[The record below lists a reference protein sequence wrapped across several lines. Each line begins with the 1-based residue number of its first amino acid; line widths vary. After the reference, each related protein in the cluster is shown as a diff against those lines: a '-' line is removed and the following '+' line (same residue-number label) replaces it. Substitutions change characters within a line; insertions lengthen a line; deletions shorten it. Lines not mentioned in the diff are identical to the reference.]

1 MENWF
6 RRRWTDE
13 SDLVFGLFL
22 TKWCSKWLYICIL
35 HLCFYICLLYIF
47 VFIFVHCICV
57 CTWGGQNAWISY
69 YKLDIESSSLLC
81 ASCKI
86 IIIHLGDWDFHIKF
100 LARGEPTCP
109 TWIGMTL
116 DFVKRQK
123 SIHRI
128 LCQSPVP
135 LSRGSLSEKIILSH
149 CKVWILSLMAFP
161 HRSGFVVTW
170 YFPQTCHKTQTHK
183 HTHKHTREKIPHT
196 KTRVWRHGYTKW
208 TLHTK
213 TSFCQLKPLAT
224 ITTKKNQAL
233 AKHKHKLWSPDMAGQ
248 TQTQAMV
255 TWYVGPNTN
264 TILWSPDM
272 AGKLVTSREL
282 LGATAPI
289 ARERALAWDKNDI
302 DK

>member
-1 MENWF
+1 MFVPEVVRTHESLITNWTLKVLLSCVRPVKLSF
-6 RRRWTDE
+6 MFIRNQ
-13 SDLVFGLFL
+13 FGRLRF
-22 TKWCSKWLYICIL
+22 
-35 HLCFYICLLYIF
+35 
-47 VFIFVHCICV
+47 
-57 CTWGGQNAWISY
+57 SY
-69 YKLDIESSSLLC
+69 
-81 ASCKI
+81 KI
-86 IIIHLGDWDFHIKF
+86 

-183 HTHKHTREKIPHT
+183 HTHKHTRESIPHT
-196 KTRVWRHGYTKW
+196 KTRVWRHGYTKR

-224 ITTKKNQAL
+224 ITTKKSR
-233 AKHKHKLWSPDMAGQ
+233 LW
-248 TQTQAMV
+248 
-255 TWYVGPNTN
+255 PNTSRSYVHLIWRASSSLRAN
-264 TILWSPDM
+264 FLGQLLQLQGKGRSPGTKM
-272 AGKLVTSREL
+272 TLISK
-282 LGATAPI
+282 
-289 ARERALAWDKNDI
+289 AWVSKQQ
-302 DK
+302 K

>member
-1 MENWF
+1 MF
-6 RRRWTDE
+6 VYL
-13 SDLVFGLFL
+13 SIV
-22 TKWCSKWLYICIL
+22 
-35 HLCFYICLLYIF
+35 F
-47 VFIFVHCICV
+47 VFLYLFIVFVFLYLFIVFVFVPEVVRTHESLITNWTLKVLLSCV
-57 CTWGGQNAWISY
+57 RPVKLSFMFIRNQFGRLRFSY
-69 YKLDIESSSLLC
+69 
-81 ASCKI
+81 KI
-86 IIIHLGDWDFHIKF
+86 

-183 HTHKHTREKIPHT
+183 HTHKHTTEKIPHT
-196 KTRVWRHGYTKW
+196 KTRVWRHGYTKR

-224 ITTKKNQAL
+224 ITTRP
-233 AKHKHKLWSPDMAGQ
+233 WSLDMVGQ
-248 TQTQAMV
+248 TQTQVMV
-255 TWYVGPNTN
+255 TWYGRPNTN
-264 TILWSPDM
+264 TGHGHLIWWAKQKHNFMFTWYGGQARHFARTSWGNCSNCK
-272 AGKLVTSREL
+272 GKGAR
-282 LGATAPI
+282 LGQK
-289 ARERALAWDKNDI
+289 WHW
-302 DK
+302 

>member
-1 MENWF
+1 MFIRNQ
-6 RRRWTDE
+6 
-13 SDLVFGLFL
+13 FGRLRF
-22 TKWCSKWLYICIL
+22 
-35 HLCFYICLLYIF
+35 
-47 VFIFVHCICV
+47 
-57 CTWGGQNAWISY
+57 SY
-69 YKLDIESSSLLC
+69 
-81 ASCKI
+81 KI
-86 IIIHLGDWDFHIKF
+86 

-183 HTHKHTREKIPHT
+183 HTHKHTRESIPHT

-224 ITTKKNQAL
+224 ITTKK
-233 AKHKHKLWSPDMAGQ
+233 
-248 TQTQAMV
+248 TQAMV
-255 TWYVGPNTN
+255 TWYGGPNTN
-264 TILWSPDM
+264 TSYGHMIWWAKHKHRPWSLDMLGQTQTQFYGHLIWRASSSLRANFLGQLLQLQGKGRSPGTKMTLISKSLVSTQEKWHWWSSSASPSSLLFVFMYYLWFGSQF
-272 AGKLVTSREL
+272 KQ
-282 LGATAPI
+282 
-289 ARERALAWDKNDI
+289 
-302 DK
+302 